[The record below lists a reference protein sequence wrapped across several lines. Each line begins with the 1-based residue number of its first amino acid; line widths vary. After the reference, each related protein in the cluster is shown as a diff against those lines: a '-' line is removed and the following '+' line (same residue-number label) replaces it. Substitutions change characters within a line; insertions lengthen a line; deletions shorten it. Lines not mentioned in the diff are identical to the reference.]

1 MRQEFLEV
9 NGRKFLVKILYED
22 RAEPRASIGKTAV
35 HIRIPLSLSREE
47 QFRELLKMKAWA
59 RQTLEENQDK
69 FQQKPQKEY
78 KDGDV
83 LKVGEDE
90 YKLRVEFRD
99 KQSSSARITKD
110 MIYLVI
116 SSNLS
121 KEKQNKHISTLLSRC
136 VARKRL
142 PKLKEKIHQLNK
154 QHLSQPVN
162 KIFFKHLQSCWGS
175 CSNKGNINI
184 STRLLFAPDDVLEY
198 VCIHELA
205 HLIEHNHS
213 DRFWALVEKAM
224 PNYQKK
230 QQWLRENGGD
240 CRF

>member
-22 RAEPRASIGKTAV
+22 RAEPRASIGKTAI

-47 QFRELLKMKAWA
+47 QFRELLKMKVWV
-59 RQTLEENQDK
+59 RQTLEENPER
-69 FQQKPQKEY
+69 FQPKAQKEY

-90 YKLRVEFRD
+90 YKLQVEFRD
-99 KQSSSARITKD
+99 KQSSSARISRNC
-110 MIYLVI
+110 IHLVI

-121 KEKQNKHISTLLSRC
+121 KERQNKHISTLLSRC

-142 PKLKEKIHQLNK
+142 PMLKEKIHKLNE

-162 KIFFKHLQSCWGS
+162 KIFFKNLSSRWGS
-175 CSNKGNINI
+175 CSDRGNINI
-184 STRLLFAPDDVLEY
+184 STRLLFAPNDVLEY
-198 VCIHELA
+198 VCIHELS

-224 PNYQKK
+224 PNYKEK
-230 QQWLRENGGD
+230 QQWLKENGGS
-240 CRF
+240 CAF